1 VPDYLRKMTGPLIPR
16 DDRGATAFPVD
27 TTRLVVVVEGGTVGK
42 DSVVHAPS
50 ELLAVGERILLGLV
64 ATRSNRADVAFEQL
78 VQTASGPVWWD
89 VERFIL
95 GDDGSATYYDRSL
108 SAREVVGG
116 ILDALA
122 WESGATPGP

>member
-1 VPDYLRKMTGPLIPR
+1 MTGPLIPR

-27 TTRLVVVVEGGTVGK
+27 TTRLVVVVEGGTV
-42 DSVVHAPS
+42 DDSSVVHAPS

-64 ATRSNRADVAFEQL
+64 ATRSNRADVAFEPL
-78 VQTASGPVWWD
+78 VQTASGPVWWG

-95 GDDGSATYYDRSL
+95 GDDGSATYYDRSF